1 MARKGDIDSKTVAS
15 RVPMETY
22 ISLLRQSS
30 QEKTTLSSYVAELL
44 KECLQFGRPV
54 QKPYDP
60 SQFRADEYKALYEK
74 AKEDYNKITF
84 ERKELKDRISELE
97 KELSKLRRV

>member
-15 RVPMETY
+15 RVPMDTY

-30 QEKTTLSSYVAELL
+30 KEKMTISAYVSELL
-44 KECLQFGRPV
+44 KECISFGRPV

-84 ERKELKDRISELE
+84 ERKELKDRISQLE
-97 KELSKLRRV
+97 EELSKFRKI

>member
-15 RVPMETY
+15 RVPMDTY

-30 QEKTTLSSYVAELL
+30 KEKMTISAYVAELL
-44 KECLQFGRPV
+44 KECISFGRPV

-60 SQFRADEYKALYEK
+60 SQFRADEYKALYDK

-84 ERKELKDRISELE
+84 ERKALNDRISELE
-97 KELSKLRRV
+97 KELSKFRTV